1 LTFEFIYDILKRGT
15 MRENGAARPGRRR
28 RKKEDS
34 KVLFPPVFGVALE
47 VLLGG
52 ESMRLAIGVKPHGE
66 FLRGHLVVGLLEIG
80 VFLLLSHLLA
90 LLTLLL

>member
-1 LTFEFIYDILKRGT
+1 
-15 MRENGAARPGRRR
+15 
-28 RKKEDS
+28 
-34 KVLFPPVFGVALE
+34 VLGVALE
-47 VLLGG
+47 ILLGR

-66 FLRGHLVVGLLEIG
+66 LLRGHLVVGLLEIG